1 MSAPAPAEDVRPMPT
16 ALRAA
21 IVLALLYLFLAGISV
36 LEGGIS
42 SLGEGVQESL
52 FSSVSNPIAGLCV
65 GILATV
71 LVQSSSVSTS
81 TVVGLVSTGLLSVD
95 DAVPIVMGANLGTT
109 VTSTLAA
116 LGHVRRPEEFRH
128 AFAAATVHDF
138 FNLLTVVVMLPIE
151 LATGVLSKTA
161 RWLTEALV
169 GQDGAEFDSPIK
181 KIVERP
187 SEAIIDGVGNLVS
200 GTALGI
206 VLIGLALGMI
216 FVALAFITKNMRVLV
231 ATRIERSVGELLE
244 RGGGTAAIA
253 LGMVITIAVQ
263 SSSITTSVMV
273 PLAAAGIVTTRNVY
287 PMAIGANIGTTAT
300 ALLAA
305 MAASRPEAITIALVH
320 TLFNVSGTL
329 LYYPVPA
336 MRALP
341 VRLADGLAEMAM
353 RRRSAV
359 LAYVVVTFLVVP
371 AFGVLLLR

>member
-1 MSAPAPAEDVRPMPT
+1 MPT

-95 DAVPIVMGANLGTT
+95 DAVPIVMGANVGTT